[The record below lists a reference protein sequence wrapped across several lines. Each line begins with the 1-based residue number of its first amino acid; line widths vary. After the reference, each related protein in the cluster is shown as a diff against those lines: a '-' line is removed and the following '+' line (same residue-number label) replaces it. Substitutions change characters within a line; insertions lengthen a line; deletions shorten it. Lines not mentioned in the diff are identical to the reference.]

1 MKNIAGLSIRCTI
14 ITLALITL
22 ASGQSIVVQPPL
34 HTFVMRSDLAGVHPR
49 LYFTQADIP
58 TIKQRALGPCS
69 WFYKKAKSDFGG
81 YVSQRTPDA
90 PGTWKDYLFG
100 FWGQFSMCMFYLVE
114 GDTAYANTA
123 RSWALYYAGRSDWL
137 ADDLVPMDITSG
149 MALTYDILY
158 GYLSPTDRA
167 TLRTA
172 LKRSIDTIQ
181 PRFAVGQYWTEDYQ
195 NNHMHNRIHGLAHA
209 SFAIYGDDAAIN
221 VQTAADLAVG
231 CFTKVTQWLP
241 DDGSTHEGSGYWDYG
256 YPWVARTAVLMNHV
270 TGVDLTAGKPHFT
283 NDYLY
288 RLYMATPGWNN
299 MFNIGDA
306 SEGSPSN
313 AEAWLPG
320 IARTRDASADSVV
333 RRLMKEQSG
342 GFYQQT
348 MWGVLW
354 YDDTLAPQP
363 YATLPLYRF
372 WPDLEMFS
380 IRSSW
385 ADTATGF
392 VFKCGPPGGNHMQ
405 QLRNGN
411 YVNVAHDHPDQN
423 HFLLFSGGKM
433 LAQDDGYPEDNKLT
447 RSHNTVLIDTL
458 GQTNEGGQWY
468 QPFDYGL
475 TGHLSDVMLS
485 GSSACA
491 AGDASKLYT
500 NASKFVRHIAFV
512 EGGYVISIDDLKGTG
527 TAAHAFNW
535 RLHKTGT
542 WTNGQA
548 GEFIVTDSA
557 NMRLDIRFLEPP
569 VASLQSAFLPV
580 DPLVATSHPC
590 LSVTTRAPSAHFT
603 VVLVPQH
610 NNVPVLASSLLSA
623 TGGTAVQVQGGA
635 FTDVFAMRSDST
647 KLTAGNIQ
655 SDGSNILVRTQNA
668 STTFAMMTRGTVISV
683 AGKTMAGSALSANM
697 SWRSG
702 SQAVTIEA
710 EPSYNTAGG
719 SDTILA
725 GGLTGGSQYTATVDN
740 SASLVLTA
748 AADGTVR
755 VPVNLTKRVTIVMT
769 KGNGVTADRY
779 IKAPGRIS
787 ILPCGTGVAFTIPSG
802 GTTGASVAI
811 YSQQGRLVW
820 RWGGTNCDAEQRILW
835 PGIGENNREAPAGVY
850 CAMVKIGNCS
860 RTAAFAVVR

>member
-1 MKNIAGLSIRCTI
+1 VKNIARLAVRGMM
-14 ITLALITL
+14 ITLALL
-22 ASGQSIVVQPPL
+22 ALAAGQSIVVQPPL
-34 HTFVMRSDLAGVHPR
+34 HTFVMRSGLAGAHPR

-114 GDTAYANTA
+114 GDTAYANAA
-123 RSWALYYAGRSDWL
+123 RSWALFYAGRSDWL

-158 GYLSPTDRA
+158 DYLSATDRA

-195 NNHMHNRIHGLAHA
+195 NNHMHNRIHGLANA
-209 SFAIYGDDAAIN
+209 SFAIYGDDAAID

-231 CFTKVTQWLP
+231 CFTQVAAWLP
-241 DDGSTHEGSGYWDYG
+241 DDGSTHEGAGYWDYG
-256 YPWVARTAVLMNHV
+256 YPWVARDAALINHV
-270 TGVDLTAGKPHFT
+270 TGIDLTAGKPHFS

-288 RLYMATPGWNN
+288 RLYMTTPGWNN

-306 SEGSPSN
+306 DEGPPSN

-320 IARTRDASADSVV
+320 IARNRDAAADSVI

-354 YDDTLAPQP
+354 YPDSLQPQP
-363 YATLPLYRF
+363 YSSLPLYRF

-380 IRSSW
+380 IRGSW
-385 ADTATGF
+385 ADTATAF

-423 HFLLFSGGKM
+423 HFLLFSGGRM
-433 LAQDDGYPEDNKLT
+433 LAQDDGYPEDNKVT
-447 RSHNTVLIDTL
+447 RSHNTIVIDTL

-475 TGHLSDVMLS
+475 CGHLTDVMLS

-491 AGDASKLYT
+491 SGDATKLYKG
-500 NASKFVRHIAFV
+500 ASKFARHIAFV

-527 TAAHAFNW
+527 TTTHAFNW

-542 WTNGQA
+542 WSSGQA
-548 GEFIVTDSA
+548 GEFIVADSS

-569 VASLQSAFLPV
+569 VAGLQSAFLPV
-580 DPLVATSHPC
+580 DPVVATSHPC
-590 LSVTTRAPSAHFT
+590 LSVTTRASSAHFT
-603 VVLVPQH
+603 AVVVPQH
-610 NNVPVLASSLLSA
+610 NSQPALASTLLSA

-635 FTDVFAMRSDST
+635 TTDMFAMRSDSAN
-647 KLTAGNIQ
+647 LTVGNIQ
-655 SDGSNILVRTQNA
+655 SDATNLLVRTQNA
-668 STTFAMMTRGTVISV
+668 ATSFAMMTRGTVVTIAGATLVRSV
-683 AGKTMAGSALSANM
+683 LSANLA
-697 SWRSG
+697 WRIGAQS
-702 SQAVTIEA
+702 VTVEA
-710 EPSYNTAGG
+710 EPPYTAAGG
-719 SDTILA
+719 ADTIIA
-725 GGLTGGSQYTATVDN
+725 GGLIAGSQYTATVD
-740 SASLVLTA
+740 SAAPAVLTA
-748 AADGTVR
+748 AGDGTVR
-755 VPVNLTKRVTIVMT
+755 VPVNLVKRLVITLVKGMGIGAGNYTKAFQRILIRPL
-769 KGNGVTADRY
+769 GNGVIFIIPAT
-779 IKAPGRIS
+779 GTMGSS
-787 ILPCGTGVAFTIPSG
+787 I
-802 GTTGASVAI
+802 AI
-811 YSQQGRLVW
+811 YSQQGRPIW
-820 RWGGTNCDAEQRILW
+820 QWEARNCSVEQRVLW
-835 PGIGENNREAPAGVY
+835 MGIGKNGRESPAGVY
-850 CAMVKIGNCS
+850 CAKVKIGNAG
-860 RTAAFAVVR
+860 RTATFALVR

>member
-1 MKNIAGLSIRCTI
+1 MKNIKALSIRGMM
-14 ITLALITL
+14 ITLALL
-22 ASGQSIVVQPPL
+22 AFAAGQSIVVQPPL
-34 HTFVMRSDLAGVHPR
+34 NTFVMRSDLAGTHPR

-81 YVSQRTPDA
+81 YVSQRTPDP

-114 GDTAYANTA
+114 GDTAYANAA
-123 RSWALYYAGRSDWL
+123 RSWALFYAGRSDWL
-137 ADDLVPMDITSG
+137 ADDLIPMDITSG

-181 PRFAVGQYWTEDYQ
+181 PRFAVGQYWTEDFQ

-209 SFAIYGDDAAIN
+209 SFAMYGDDPAIN

-241 DDGSTHEGSGYWDYG
+241 DDGSTHEGAGYWDYG
-256 YPWVARTAVLMNHV
+256 YPWVARDAAVIAHV

-288 RLYMATPGWNN
+288 RLYMNTPGWSN

-306 SEGSPSN
+306 DEGQPSN

-320 IARTRDASADSVV
+320 IGRTQDAQADSVI

-348 MWGVLW
+348 MWGMLW
-354 YDDTLAPQP
+354 YPDTLQPQS

-380 IRSSW
+380 IRGSW
-385 ADTATGF
+385 ADTATAF

-423 HFLLFSGGKM
+423 HFLLFSGGRM
-433 LAQDDGYPEDNKLT
+433 LAQDDGYPTDNKLT
-447 RSHNTVLIDTL
+447 RSHNTIVIDTL
-458 GQTNEGGQWY
+458 GQTNEGGEWY
-468 QPFDYGL
+468 QPFDYSL
-475 TGHLSDVMLS
+475 CGHLADVMLS

-491 AGDASKLYT
+491 AGDASKLYV

-542 WTNGQA
+542 WSNGQA
-548 GEFIVTDSA
+548 GEFIVTDSS

-569 VASLQSAFLPV
+569 ASSLQSAFLPV

-590 LSVTTRAPSAHFT
+590 LSVTTRASSTHFT
-603 VVLVPQH
+603 AVVVPQH
-610 NNVPVLASSLLSA
+610 NNQPALSSSLLAA
-623 TGGTAVQVQGGA
+623 TGGTAVQVQNGA
-635 FTDVFAMRSDST
+635 TTDMFAMRSDSGT
-647 KLTAGNIQ
+647 LTVGNIQ
-655 SDGSNILVRTQNA
+655 SDATNLLVRTQNA
-668 STTFAMMTRGTVISV
+668 STSFAMITRGTVVSI
-683 AGKTMAGSALSANM
+683 AGTALVRSAISANL
-697 SWRSG
+697 SWRNG
-702 SQAVTIEA
+702 AQAVTIEA
-710 EPSYNTAGG
+710 EPSYNTGG
-719 SDTILA
+719 GTDTIVA
-725 GGLTGGSQYTATVDN
+725 GGLIAGSQYTATVD
-740 SASLVLTA
+740 SAAPIVETA

-755 VPVNLTKRVTIVMT
+755 VPVNLVKRLVITLT
-769 KGNGVTADRY
+769 KGAGVAAGNFA
-779 IKAPGRIS
+779 KALQRFSMRPS
-787 ILPCGTGVAFTIPSG
+787 GTGVTFIIPAT
-802 GTTGASVAI
+802 GTTGLSIAI
-811 YSQQGRLVW
+811 YSQQGRLIW
-820 RWGGTNCDAEQRILW
+820 KWDGKGCSAEKRILW
-835 PGIGENNREAPAGVY
+835 PATGKSGLESPPGVY
-850 CAMVKIGNCS
+850 CAIVKIGDSC
-860 RTAAFAVVR
+860 RTAAFALVR

>member
-1 MKNIAGLSIRCTI
+1 MKNIAGLSIRGLM
-14 ITLALITL
+14 ITLALL
-22 ASGQSIVVQPPL
+22 AFAAGQSIVVQPPL
-34 HTFVMRSDLAGVHPR
+34 HTFVMRSGLAGAHPR

-90 PGTWKDYLFG
+90 PGGWKDYLFG

-114 GDTAYANTA
+114 GDTAYANAA
-123 RSWALYYAGRSDWL
+123 RSWALFYAGRSDWL

-158 GYLSPTDRA
+158 DYLSATDRA

-195 NNHMHNRIHGLAHA
+195 NNHMHNRIHGLANA
-209 SFAIYGDDAAIN
+209 SFAIYGDDAAID

-231 CFTKVTQWLP
+231 CFTQVAKWLP

-256 YPWVARTAVLMNHV
+256 YPWVARDAALITHV
-270 TGVDLTAGKPHFT
+270 TGVDLTSGKPHFS

-288 RLYMATPGWNN
+288 RLYMTTPGWNN

-306 SEGSPSN
+306 DEGPPSN

-320 IARTRDASADSVV
+320 IVRNRDAAADSVIK
-333 RRLMKEQSG
+333 RLMKEQSG

-348 MWGVLW
+348 MWGMLW
-354 YDDTLAPQP
+354 YDDTLRSQS

-380 IRSSW
+380 IRGSW
-385 ADTATGF
+385 ADTATAF

-423 HFLLFSGGKM
+423 HFMLFSGGRM
-433 LAQDDGYPEDNKLT
+433 LAQDDGYPEDNKVT
-447 RSHNTVLIDTL
+447 RSHNTIVIDTL

-468 QPFDYGL
+468 QPFDYSL
-475 TGHLSDVMLS
+475 CGHLTDVMLS

-491 AGDASKLYT
+491 SGDATKLYKG
-500 NASKFVRHIAFV
+500 ASKFVRHIAFV

-527 TAAHAFNW
+527 TATHAFNW

-542 WTNGQA
+542 WSGGQA
-548 GEFIVTDSA
+548 GEFIVSDSS

-580 DPLVATSHPC
+580 DPTVATSHPC
-590 LSVTTRAPSAHFT
+590 LSVTTRASSARFT
-603 VVLVPQH
+603 AVVVPQH
-610 NNVPVLASSLLSA
+610 NNQPALASSLLSA
-623 TGGTAVQVQGGA
+623 TGGTAVQVQGGTA
-635 FTDVFAMRSDST
+635 TDMFAMRSDSAT
-647 KLTAGNIQ
+647 LTVGNIQ
-655 SDGSNILVRTQNA
+655 SDATNLLVRTQNG
-668 STTFAMMTRGTVISV
+668 STSFAMMTRGTVVTIAGATLVRSV
-683 AGKTMAGSALSANM
+683 LSANLA
-697 SWRSG
+697 WRNG
-702 SQAVTIEA
+702 AQTVTIEA
-710 EPSYNTAGG
+710 EPPYTAAGG
-719 SDTILA
+719 ADTIIA
-725 GGLTGGSQYTATVDN
+725 GGLIAGSQYTGTVD
-740 SASLVLTA
+740 SAAPAVMTA

-755 VPVNLTKRVTIVMT
+755 VPVNLVKRLTVTLVKGASVAAGEYTK
-769 KGNGVTADRY
+769 AFQ
-779 IKAPGRIS
+779 RIL
-787 ILPCGTGVAFTIPSG
+787 IRPFGEGVAFIIPAT
-802 GTTGASVAI
+802 GTLGSSIAI
-811 YSQQGRLVW
+811 YSQQGRLIW
-820 RWGGTNCDAEQRILW
+820 QWEGKDCSAEQRILW
-835 PGIGENNREAPAGVY
+835 LGIGKNNFRSPDGIY
-850 CAMVKIGNCS
+850 CAKVKIGNSS
-860 RTAAFAVVR
+860 RSATFALVR